1 MEKNFDPNLD
11 PEKEYIKTLE
21 LSVQM
26 LQREISLLRS
36 NQAKIPD
43 QIINDDK
50 FLILLKDLRFAN
62 NYEDLKNKLELIF
75 KSLLDIYEF
84 DLFIYDN
91 QNKLAGTQNNS
102 MVQSLLESKV
112 NYLEEE
118 GIIDWAIQSD
128 NFSFIKDLTVS
139 VSEKELYF
147 IIIPIKLNNLNKGI
161 LVITTPTTKESLSEE
176 TINILN
182 QFNLFLPLAVDN
194 IESHYYI
201 QNMNKRLQSLNAQV
215 VESSYMASISGLLK
229 SMIIEIQQPLL
240 IMESNIKLIE
250 NGIDNSQ
257 KRFDII
263 NEQIQKLNDI
273 YDFFKK
279 ITGENYNQIKKVKQ
293 NISELLLDSLGMIS
307 SQLKRE
313 GISFEIEILD
323 NNIEIDCYPTQLG
336 HAIINIVMFLSSRT
350 EDIGLITINLSKS
363 SKKQAI
369 ISFIDNGVGLSEE
382 ELLYLQYPDGS
393 DEVFPYLVEMQYI
406 YKVIEL
412 NNGKMF
418 INSEVNK
425 GTSIKLIFSL
435 N

>member
-1 MEKNFDPNLD
+1 MEKNFDPNFE

-36 NQAKIPD
+36 QQAKIPD
-43 QIINDDK
+43 QIVNDDK
-50 FLILLKDLRFAN
+50 YLILLKDLRFAN
-62 NYEDLKNKLELIF
+62 NYEDLKDKLELIF

-84 DLFIYDN
+84 DLFTYDN
-91 QNKLAGTQNNS
+91 QNKLVGTKNNT

-118 GIIDWAIQSD
+118 GIVDWAIQSD
-128 NFSFIKDLTVS
+128 NFSFIKDLTIS
-139 VSEKELYF
+139 ANEKELYF

-161 LVITTPTTKESLSEE
+161 LVITTPSTKESLSED

-194 IESHYYI
+194 IESHFYI
-201 QNMNKRLQSLNAQV
+201 QNMNKRLQSLNTQV

-250 NGIDNSQ
+250 NGIDSSK

-273 YDFFKK
+273 YDYFKK
-279 ITGENYNQIKKVKQ
+279 ITGENYYQIKKVKQ
-293 NISELLLDSLGMIS
+293 KLSELLLDSLGMIS

-313 GISFEIEILD
+313 GISFEIEIPD
-323 NNIEIDCYPTQLG
+323 NDIEIECYPTQLG
-336 HAIINIVMFLSSRT
+336 HAIINIVMFLSSRS
-350 EDIGLITINLSKS
+350 EDIGLISINLSKS

-369 ISFIDNGVGLSEE
+369 ISFIDNGIGLSEE
-382 ELLYLQYPDGS
+382 ELLYLQYPEGS
-393 DEVFPYLVEMQYI
+393 EIIFPYLVEMQYI